1 MTTRGLQHIIDTAQS
16 ITVSRPK
23 MVGQMIT
30 RSGRMRTAERA
41 STNPFQFTI
50 TPRAYDRWE
59 DVRDLVEGI
68 TVLDRSTVAYF
79 DFETSGV
86 SWITEYQGAMTDA
99 QQNALRITTSTGW
112 VGSATFDTSDITG
125 TSSTGTFDYMRLT
138 NLPSIG
144 ATMAD
149 GSACTTATVLFA
161 PGDWIQF
168 RTQII
173 NGVSSANRG
182 LARSIP
188 FTVYRGS
195 GTTVDVPI
203 HRPFV
208 WAGTQSYTLNYRAG
222 ADISIGKYVRWGVIL
237 TKVPDFKLLPG
248 KIVQWTGD
256 FEAYE
261 YITG

>member
-1 MTTRGLQHIIDTAQS
+1 MTTRGLQYIVDTAQS
-16 ITVSRPK
+16 FTVSRPK

-41 STNPFQFTI
+41 STNPFVFTI
-50 TPRAYDRWE
+50 TPQAYSRWE
-59 DVRDLVEGI
+59 DVRDLIEGI

-79 DFETSGV
+79 DFGATGV
-86 SWITEYQGAMTDA
+86 QWVTEYQGAMSQA
-99 QQNALRITTSTGW
+99 QINTLRVTTSTGW
-112 VGSATFDTSDITG
+112 VGNATFNISDITG
-125 TSSTGTFDYMRLT
+125 TDSTATFDYMRLT

-144 ATMAD
+144 ATMGD
-149 GSACTTATVLFA
+149 GSVCSTATVLFA
-161 PGDWIQF
+161 PGDFIQF

-173 NGVSSANRG
+173 GGVETANLG

-188 FTVYRGS
+188 LTVNRGS
-195 GTTVDVPI
+195 GTTVDVPV

-208 WAGTQSYTLNYRAG
+208 FANTQTYALNYRAG
-222 ADISIGKYVRWGVIL
+222 ADISVGVAVRWGGIL

-248 KIVQWTGD
+248 KIVEWTGD
-256 FEAYE
+256 FELYE